1 MTKATLYVSRSK
13 KGAVVLEIQPE
24 NAGKRSLSES
34 IFREDEKIKSL
45 EPGEYEV
52 EIELEENTKKI
63 VALSIDDHTIRLPE
77 FKPVP
82 KYQPKQEKSQLKE
95 TTTSP
100 GQAYTP
106 YNFVSLDDIVI
117 FYNKDALPR
126 RNSFTG
132 LSGRINLNIETKT
145 PLYIQRTLKE
155 KEVEEL
161 TKIEKEENNKDKM
174 RDFNRKIYRSFSPAS
189 GKYKIPGSSLRGMV
203 RSLYEIATYSKMS
216 FLDDHKLYFRAFAD
230 RALTLRQ
237 YYSERMFET
246 PNQWNSPLKVKA
258 GYLNKTGKD
267 YSITEAVGY
276 YRVGEEDVLKANLIP
291 YRMANYNDAKK
302 RWEKNKDYDEFY
314 KKHPFKHINF
324 KASLS
329 SDKEPV
335 PIVEEVKEYDLAL
348 ENDYK
353 EGYLVFSGWVP
364 SKSEG
369 KKKHWII
376 GAPTSKSYDLDEK
389 VVNDYYNDKNR
400 NSINLIDYLNRNKKE
415 YTNGIPCFFLYEDG
429 QVTAFGNTA
438 LFRISYKN
446 SIGKLLPE
454 NHKSDELDMAEALF
468 GRVMKKQEDTING
481 RIYFDDAVAKEA
493 VAFEKPI
500 YPKILANPKPTSF
513 QLYLKQPSDVT
524 FDTIRH
530 YDSPDAKLRG
540 YKQYWHKKG
549 DKFEEDSPDFD
560 PQKDT
565 QHTLIAPIKP
575 GAIFEGSIRFENLSE
590 EELGALLFVLNLPE
604 GYCHKIGMGKPL
616 GLGSIKITATLSIL
630 DPKKRY
636 CNLIDTGYTN
646 DDPSKYLDA
655 YKELLKKHNILNTEN
670 PWDLM
675 RFRELKKML
684 DFANHPDESKT
695 EYMPLNQFRE
705 RGVLP
710 EPLKV
715 K

>member
-1 MTKATLYVSRSK
+1 MTKATLYVNRST
-13 KGAVVLEIQPE
+13 KGTVTLDIQPE
-24 NAGKRSLSES
+24 NAGKRSISDN
-34 IFREDEKIKSL
+34 IFREDKKIKSL

-52 EIELEENTKKI
+52 EIEVDSKSNNVIKLIIDGYIIEKKQYYQTSQSPKNK
-63 VALSIDDHTIRLPE
+63 AKDDTD
-77 FKPVP
+77 
-82 KYQPKQEKSQLKE
+82 KSEQ
-95 TTTSP
+95 S
-100 GQAYTP
+100 GQAYAP

-145 PLYIQRTLKE
+145 SLYIQRTLTE
-155 KEVEEL
+155 EEVEEL
-161 TKIEKEENNKDKM
+161 TRIEKEENYKAKMLEFNK
-174 RDFNRKIYRSFSPAS
+174 KIYQSFSPAS

-258 GYLNKTGKD
+258 GYLKKKGKD

-276 YRVGEEDVLKANLIP
+276 YRVGEEDVLKANLIR
-291 YRMANYNDAKK
+291 YRMANYNEAKK
-302 RWEKNKDYDEFY
+302 KWEKNKNYDDFY

-324 KASLS
+324 KTSLS
-329 SDKEPV
+329 SDKKPV
-335 PIVEEVKEYDLAL
+335 PIVEEVKEFDLAL
-348 ENDYK
+348 KNDYN

-364 SKSEG
+364 SKSGG

-376 GAPTSKSYDLDEK
+376 GAPTSKSYDLEEK
-389 VVNDYYNDKNR
+389 VVDDYYNDKNR
-400 NSINLIDYLNRNKKE
+400 NSINLIDYLDRNKNE
-415 YTNGIPCFFLYEDG
+415 YKDGVPCFFLYEDG
-429 QVTAFGNTA
+429 KVTAFGNTA

-446 SIGKLLPE
+446 SIGDLRPE

-468 GRVMKKQEDTING
+468 GRVMKKPEDTING

-493 VAFEKPI
+493 VAYDELI
-500 YPKILANPKPTSF
+500 SLKILANPKPTSF
-513 QLYLKQPSDVT
+513 QLYLKQPQNVT
-524 FDTIRH
+524 FNDMLH

-540 YKQYWHKKG
+540 YKLYWHK
-549 DKFEEDSPDFD
+549 KFEEDSPD
-560 PQKDT
+560 T
-565 QHTLIAPIKP
+565 QNTLIAPLEP

-636 CNLIDTGYTN
+636 SNLIDNGYTN

-655 YKELLKKHNILNTEN
+655 YKELLKKHHILNTEN

-684 DFANHPDESKT
+684 DFANHPDETKT
-695 EYMPLNQFRE
+695 EYMPLDQFRE
-705 RGVLP
+705 RGILP

>member
-1 MTKATLYVSRSK
+1 
-13 KGAVVLEIQPE
+13 
-24 NAGKRSLSES
+24 
-34 IFREDEKIKSL
+34 
-45 EPGEYEV
+45 
-52 EIELEENTKKI
+52 
-63 VALSIDDHTIRLPE
+63 
-77 FKPVP
+77 
-82 KYQPKQEKSQLKE
+82 
-95 TTTSP
+95 
-100 GQAYTP
+100 
-106 YNFVSLDDIVI
+106 
-117 FYNKDALPR
+117 
-126 RNSFTG
+126 
-132 LSGRINLNIETKT
+132 
-145 PLYIQRTLKE
+145 
-155 KEVEEL
+155 
-161 TKIEKEENNKDKM
+161 
-174 RDFNRKIYRSFSPAS
+174 
-189 GKYKIPGSSLRGMV
+189 
-203 RSLYEIATYSKMS
+203 
-216 FLDDHKLYFRAFAD
+216 
-230 RALTLRQ
+230 
-237 YYSERMFET
+237 
-246 PNQWNSPLKVKA
+246 
-258 GYLNKTGKD
+258 
-267 YSITEAVGY
+267 
-276 YRVGEEDVLKANLIP
+276 
-291 YRMANYNDAKK
+291 
-302 RWEKNKDYDEFY
+302 
-314 KKHPFKHINF
+314 
-324 KASLS
+324 
-329 SDKEPV
+329 
-335 PIVEEVKEYDLAL
+335 
-348 ENDYK
+348 
-353 EGYLVFSGWVP
+353 
-364 SKSEG
+364 
-369 KKKHWII
+369 
-376 GAPTSKSYDLDEK
+376 

-400 NSINLIDYLNRNKKE
+400 NSINLIDYLNKNKKQ
-415 YTNGIPCFFLYEDG
+415 YTKGIPCFFLYEDG

-540 YKQYWHKKG
+540 YKHYWHKKG
-549 DKFEEDSPDFD
+549 DKFEEDSSDFD

-575 GAIFEGSIRFENLSE
+575 GAKFEGSIRFENLSE

-616 GLGSIKITATLSIL
+616 GLGSIKITATLNIL

-636 CNLIDTGYTN
+636 SNLIDNGYTN

-655 YKELLKKHNILNTEN
+655 YKELLKKHHILNTEN

-695 EYMPLNQFRE
+695 EYMPLDQFRE

>member
-13 KGAVVLEIQPE
+13 KGAVVLDIQPE
-24 NAGKRSLSES
+24 NAGKRSLPDSV
-34 IFREDEKIKSL
+34 FREDEKIKSL

-100 GQAYTP
+100 EQAYAP

-145 PLYIQRTLKE
+145 PLYIQRTLTE

-161 TKIEKEENNKDKM
+161 TKIEKEENNKEKI
-174 RDFNRKIYRSFSPAS
+174 RDFNRKIYQSFSPAS

-216 FLDDHKLYFRAFAD
+216 FLDDRKLYFRAFAD
-230 RALTLRQ
+230 RAKLLQ
-237 YYSERMFET
+237 EYYNKRMINEDKNAI
-246 PNQWNSPLKVKA
+246 PRLKVKA
-258 GYLNKTGKD
+258 GYLFKSGKD
-267 YSITEAVGY
+267 FYINEAENY
-276 YRVGEEDVLKANLIP
+276 YRVEEDKVLNEDFIKLPFSKKGNDEKSKYDDYITANPYLKIGYSKKNHIVRNGFIIINNIMPYNEVLPEDYQEGYIVFSKGIP
-291 YRMANYNDAKK
+291 LSSKTKRKYWVVGKK
-302 RWEKNKDYDEFY
+302 TD
-314 KKHPFKHINF
+314 KKHKI
-324 KASLS
+324 
-329 SDKEPV
+329 
-335 PIVEEVKEYDLAL
+335 
-348 ENDYK
+348 
-353 EGYLVFSGWVP
+353 
-364 SKSEG
+364 
-369 KKKHWII
+369 
-376 GAPTSKSYDLDEK
+376 DET

-400 NSINLIDYLNRNKKE
+400 NSINLIDYLNKNKKE

-540 YKQYWHKKG
+540 YKQYWHKKSEN
-549 DKFEEDSPDFD
+549 FEEDSPDFD

-575 GAIFEGSIRFENLSE
+575 GAKFQGSIRFENLSE

-616 GLGSIKITATLSIL
+616 GLGSIKITATLNIL

-636 CNLIDTGYTN
+636 SNLTDNGYTN

-655 YKELLKKHNILNTEN
+655 YKELLKKHHILNTEN

-695 EYMPLNQFRE
+695 EYMPLDQFRE

-715 K
+715 

>member
-1 MTKATLYVSRSK
+1 MTKATLYVSRSP
-13 KGAVVLEIQPE
+13 KGAVNLYIQPE
-24 NAGKRSLSES
+24 NAGKMSISDN
-34 IFREDEKIKSL
+34 IFRKDKKIKSL

-52 EIELEENTKKI
+52 EIEVDSKSNNVSKLIIDGYIIEKKQYYQTSQSQKSKTK
-63 VALSIDDHTIRLPE
+63 DDTD
-77 FKPVP
+77 
-82 KYQPKQEKSQLKE
+82 KSEQ
-95 TTTSP
+95 S
-100 GQAYTP
+100 GQAYAP

-145 PLYIQRTLKE
+145 SLYIKRTLTE
-155 KEVEEL
+155 EEVEEL
-161 TKIEKEENNKDKM
+161 TRIEKEENNKDKM
-174 RDFNRKIYRSFSPAS
+174 LEFNRKIYQSFSPAS

-230 RALTLRQ
+230 KSKLLKE
-237 YYSERMFET
+237 YYNNRMINKGKNAI
-246 PNQWNSPLKVKA
+246 PRLKVKA
-258 GYLNKTGKD
+258 GYLFKAGKD
-267 YSITEAVGY
+267 FYINEAENY
-276 YRVGEEDVLKANLIP
+276 YRVEEDKVLNEDFIKLPFSKKGNDEKSKYDDYLTANPYLKIGYSLKNHIVRNGFIIINNIMPYNEVLPEDYQEGYIVFSKGIP
-291 YRMANYNDAKK
+291 
-302 RWEKNKDYDEFY
+302 
-314 KKHPFKHINF
+314 
-324 KASLS
+324 LS
-329 SDKEPV
+329 SKTKRKYWVVGKETDT
-335 PIVEEVKEYDLAL
+335 K
-348 ENDYK
+348 YK
-353 EGYLVFSGWVP
+353 
-364 SKSEG
+364 
-369 KKKHWII
+369 I
-376 GAPTSKSYDLDEK
+376 DET
-389 VVNDYYNDKNR
+389 VVDDYYNDKNR
-400 NSINLIDYLNRNKKE
+400 NSINLIDYLNKNKKE
-415 YTNGIPCFFLYEDG
+415 YTNGVPCFFLYEDG
-429 QVTAFGNTA
+429 KVTAFGNTA

-446 SIGKLLPE
+446 SIGDLRPE
-454 NHKSDELDMAEALF
+454 SHKCSKLDMAEALF
-468 GRVMKKQEDTING
+468 GRVMKKPEDTING

-493 VAFEKPI
+493 VAFEEPK
-500 YPKILANPKPTSF
+500 YLKILANPKPTSF
-513 QLYLKQPSDVT
+513 QLYLKQPPNVT
-524 FDTIRH
+524 PEYTRH

-549 DKFEEDSPDFD
+549 DKFEEDSPD
-560 PQKDT
+560 T
-565 QHTLIAPIKP
+565 QNTLIAPIEP

-636 CNLIDTGYTN
+636 SNLIDNGYIN

-655 YKELLKKHNILNTEN
+655 YKELLKKHHILNTEN

-684 DFANHPDESKT
+684 DFANHPDETKT
-695 EYMPLNQFRE
+695 EYMPLDQFRE
-705 RGVLP
+705 RGILP